1 MNYLLRRK
9 NLLNKIKNG
18 AIILFSGAKILKSA
32 DEEFPFEVNKNFYYL
47 SGINQPETY
56 LFLSKKNEH
65 LYILPNN
72 EKLARW
78 VGYNLT
84 CQEAKEISQCKKVS
98 TNRQILNNL
107 KKIAREEKVIYLDLT
122 KSDFHGEV
130 NQGQRIKEILLRENP
145 NLKIKDIS
153 KEIYAL
159 RAVKDND
166 EIEALR
172 HSINITRLALNAVM
186 ENIKKL
192 NTEKECQALFEE
204 RIASLGLARTSF
216 PTIAAAGKNATTLHY
231 SSNNQTFNKND
242 VILMDLGACINFYN
256 ADITRDYPHNG
267 TFNQKQKEI
276 YDLVLKCNKTI
287 IDMIKP
293 DLTIKDLQ
301 EKTKEILADGLIKL
315 GIINTKEE
323 LSKYYFHSVSHHLG
337 LDTHDPMDRKTP
349 LKAGNVI
356 TVEPGLYIE
365 ELGIGIRIE
374 DDVLVTSNGSEC
386 LSKDIIKEVHEIE
399 NYIMQHE

>member
-1 MNYLLRRK
+1 
-9 NLLNKIKNG
+9 
-18 AIILFSGAKILKSA
+18 
-32 DEEFPFEVNKNFYYL
+32 
-47 SGINQPETY
+47 
-56 LFLSKKNEH
+56 
-65 LYILPNN
+65 
-72 EKLARW
+72 
-78 VGYNLT
+78 
-84 CQEAKEISQCKKVS
+84 
-98 TNRQILNNL
+98 
-107 KKIAREEKVIYLDLT
+107 
-122 KSDFHGEV
+122 
-130 NQGQRIKEILLRENP
+130 
-145 NLKIKDIS
+145 
-153 KEIYAL
+153 
-159 RAVKDND
+159 
-166 EIEALR
+166 
-172 HSINITRLALNAVM
+172 
-186 ENIKKL
+186 
-192 NTEKECQALFEE
+192 
-204 RIASLGLARTSF
+204 
-216 PTIAAAGKNATTLHY
+216 
-231 SSNNQTFNKND
+231 
-242 VILMDLGACINFYN
+242 MDLGACISFYN

-276 YDLVLKCNKTI
+276 YELVLKCNKTI